1 MWHYL
6 LLGMPIL
13 GLILFFM
20 LSFEWALIGY
30 LALVLLACLFYY
42 KLMEPVEIKTLK
54 D

>member
-1 MWHYL
+1 MGRYL

-13 GLILFFM
+13 GLVLFFI

-42 KLMEPVEIKTLK
+42 KLTEPVDIAPS
-54 D
+54 